1 MRRRWVFVLLVV
13 GVGDEASEDVIENAN
28 ERETSGAW
36 RGRRLEA
43 VELHAL
49 RISHRLARTDH
60 THH

>member
-1 MRRRWVFVLLVV
+1 MLLVV

-49 RISHRLARTDH
+49 RISHRLTRTDD